1 MVSLGNT
8 VINSIYETKVDTA
21 SDLSKPQP
29 DSGQSVRDAWIQAK
43 YVKKLFVDHRW
54 AGDETLGND
63 AVLIPESGIE
73 YKNIIWWWS
82 LAQSHLPILNFWL
95 GQIDPNWLLC
105 KGAETGKILWIARAI
120 ALYAD
125 RNFASNDQGR
135 APIHLAV
142 LNVFWNVN
150 LFSKFSSY

>member
-1 MVSLGNT
+1 MSKVRSLTWDKWDAEVAQVMVSLGNT

-63 AVLIPESGIE
+63 AVFIPESGIE
-73 YKNIIWWWS
+73 SKNNLMKNFYFKS
-82 LAQSHLPILNFWL
+82 LIVFKFL
-95 GQIDPNWLLC
+95 
-105 KGAETGKILWIARAI
+105 TR
-120 ALYAD
+120 
-125 RNFASNDQGR
+125 SN
-135 APIHLAV
+135 
-142 LNVFWNVN
+142 
-150 LFSKFSSY
+150 